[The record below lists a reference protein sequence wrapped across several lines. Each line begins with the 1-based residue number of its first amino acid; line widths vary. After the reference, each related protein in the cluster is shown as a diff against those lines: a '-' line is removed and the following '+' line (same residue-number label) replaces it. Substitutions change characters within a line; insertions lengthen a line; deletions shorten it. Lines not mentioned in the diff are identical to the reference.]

1 MAQKI
6 LLTTIEIDAK
16 IPKLKS
22 ATVNSMIPNDFP
34 RAPDAGAVSGY
45 QTKLLV
51 RLVDGKYLTGWSEAE
66 LMERFDNC
74 TDLVEQLIGY
84 CNRKITEQPGLR
96 LEELLARVRTS
107 AEGKAW
113 DVTCGE
119 LDWIM
124 SQLDKRMRSPS
135 TESKPDQK

>member
-1 MAQKI
+1 
-6 LLTTIEIDAK
+6 
-16 IPKLKS
+16 
-22 ATVNSMIPNDFP
+22 MIPSNFP
-34 RAPDAGAVSGY
+34 RGPDAGSVSGY
-45 QTKLLV
+45 QAKLLV

-66 LMERFDNC
+66 LIERFDNC
-74 TDLVEQLIGY
+74 NDLVEQLFRY
-84 CNRKITEQPGLR
+84 CNRKIAEQPSLR
-96 LEELLARVRTS
+96 LEDLLARVRTS

-135 TESKPDQK
+135 MESKPD